1 MKRGTKKIVAR
12 EWLTFI
18 AIGVTFPLTRL
29 ALIFV
34 RSYQEKKS
42 GIDLPGVTKI
52 EIVLFLLS
60 CYIFYLFVKSIIWSI
75 RTLREN
81 GANFSEL

>member
-1 MKRGTKKIVAR
+1 MKRKTKKIVAK

-18 AIGVTFPLTRL
+18 AIGVTFPLIRL
-29 ALIFV
+29 ILIFV

-42 GIDLPGVTKI
+42 GIDLPSVTKI
-52 EIVLFLLS
+52 ETALFLLS
-60 CYIFYLFVKSIIWSI
+60 CYILYLFVKSIIWSI
-75 RTLREN
+75 KTLRGN